1 MPLCQRRGAW
11 AGGGRRSGSWQAE
24 AMRAYLITG
33 NPGSGKSTLAAE
45 LSRRGLIAVD
55 ADDLAFW
62 EDKAGVRVDQP
73 PGADD
78 DWRRVHRWV
87 WSRAR
92 IEQVIAASGGDGG
105 RMFFCGIARNQDQML
120 DLFEKVFLLV
130 IDADTQI
137 ARLAGPAQATSP
149 VRTEAIRRQIRE
161 GRHVF
166 QAQML
171 AGGAIPLDGTMS
183 RLPSS

>member
-1 MPLCQRRGAW
+1 
-11 AGGGRRSGSWQAE
+11 
-24 AMRAYLITG
+24 MRAYLITG

-62 EDKAGVRVDQP
+62 ADNDGVRADQP

-78 DWRRVHRWV
+78 AWRGAHRWI
-87 WSRAR
+87 WSRTQ
-92 IEQVIAASGGDGG
+92 IEQVIAASGDAG
-105 RMFFCGIARNQDQML
+105 RVFFCGIARNQDQML
-120 DLFEKVFLLV
+120 DLFERVFLLV
-130 IDADTQI
+130 IDAGTQM
-137 ARLAGPAQATSP
+137 ARLAGPAQPISP

-161 GRHVF
+161 GRPVF

-171 AGGAIPLDGTMS
+171 ARGAIPLDATASPQVLADSVLAHLG
-183 RLPSS
+183 PG

>member
-1 MPLCQRRGAW
+1 
-11 AGGGRRSGSWQAE
+11 
-24 AMRAYLITG
+24 MRVYLITG

-62 EDKAGVRVDQP
+62 EDNAGVRVDQP
-73 PGADD
+73 PSADD
-78 DWRRVHRWV
+78 AWRLAHRWV

-92 IEQVIAASGGDGG
+92 IEEVIAASGDAG
-105 RMFFCGIARNQDQML
+105 RVFLCGIARNQDQML

-137 ARLAGPAQATSP
+137 ARLAGPAHATSP
-149 VRTEAIRRQIRE
+149 VRTEAMKQQIRE

-171 AGGAIPLDGTMS
+171 ARRAIPLDATASPKVLADSLLAHLG
-183 RLPSS
+183 PG

>member
-1 MPLCQRRGAW
+1 
-11 AGGGRRSGSWQAE
+11 
-24 AMRAYLITG
+24 MRAYLITG
-33 NPGSGKSTLAAE
+33 NPGSGKSALAAE
-45 LSRRGLIAVD
+45 LARRGLITVD

-73 PGADD
+73 PGAED
-78 DWRRVHRWV
+78 DWRRAHRWV

-92 IEQVIAASGGDGG
+92 IEQVIGASGGEAG
-105 RMFFCGIARNQDQML
+105 RMFFCGIAQNQDQML

-130 IDADTQI
+130 IDDDTQA
-137 ARLAGPAQATSP
+137 ARLAGPAQASSP

-171 AGGAIPLDGTMS
+171 ARGAIPLDGTAS
-183 RLPSS
+183 PPVLADSLLARLGPG

>member
-1 MPLCQRRGAW
+1 M
-11 AGGGRRSGSWQAE
+11 
-24 AMRAYLITG
+24 MRAFLITG

-45 LSRRGLIAVD
+45 LSRRGLVAVD

-62 EDKAGVRVDQP
+62 EDSAGVRICQP
-73 PGADD
+73 PGAGD
-78 DWRRVHRWV
+78 DWRGGHRWV

-92 IEQVIAASGGDGG
+92 IEEVIAASGGDAG
-105 RMFFCGIARNQDQML
+105 RVFFCGIARNQTEML

-130 IDADTQI
+130 IDDDTQI

-149 VRTEAIRRQIRE
+149 VRPEAVRRQIRE

-171 AGGAIPLDGTMS
+171 ARGAITLDGTAS
-183 RLPSS
+183 PRVLADSLLAYIGPD